1 MFLPRRAVRGPV
13 ALGLV
18 LLAGLA
24 GSCGG
29 DGGGGGDGDTSWLY
43 PFSLATDAAVVDLDG
58 DGRADVVTIEQYATS
73 QTSRVG
79 RLAVYRQ
86 TAAGSFAAPD
96 TYTVGVYPWRLRIAD
111 LDGDGRPD
119 LLVGDVTGQT
129 IDWLRQD
136 PARPGHFAAPVAVV
150 SGVHL
155 ESFAVGDLD
164 GDGLADVA
172 IAECQSGAARLWVAY
187 QDPEAAPGTFGTPRA
202 WSAPAPLCEIAVGD
216 LDGDGRDDVV
226 GWYYTRP
233 MSTGNLVPSAA
244 LGVAWQ
250 LADGTLGPVA
260 LLAAHDGLNAV
271 RIALADYLG
280 DGRLQPIAY
289 LTPATEGYAPAVLVA
304 LRDAGAR
311 TFSAEIVS
319 SLGGLSGLDDA
330 AFADFDGDG
339 RMDAVVVGFFPV
351 GSPST
356 VQARANW
363 LRQAG
368 DGTLRGNGATEL
380 PVAASV
386 VALGDLDGDG
396 RTDVVVFAGDTRVE
410 VLIQSHTV
418 RGQFGAPQ
426 PLR

>member
-1 MFLPRRAVRGPV
+1 
-13 ALGLV
+13 LGLV

-29 DGGGGGDGDTSWLY
+29 DGGDGDTSWLF
-43 PFSLATDAAVVDLDG
+43 PFSVATDVAVADLDG

-73 QTSRVG
+73 QTNRVG

-111 LDGDGRPD
+111 LDGDGHPD
-119 LLVGDVTGQT
+119 LLVGDVTGEV

-136 PARPGHFAAPVAVV
+136 PARPGHFAAPVEVV
-150 SGVHL
+150 SGVHP

-164 GDGLADVA
+164 GDGLPDVA
-172 IAECQSGAARLWVAY
+172 VAECQNASARLVVAY
-187 QDPEAAPGTFGTPRA
+187 QDPAAAPGTLGAPRA
-202 WSAPAPLCEIAVGD
+202 WPAPAPPCQIAVGD

-226 GWYYTRP
+226 GWYVTRP
-233 MSTGNLVPSAA
+233 MTTGNLVPAGA

-260 LLAAHDGLNAV
+260 LLAGHDGLSAV
-271 RIALADYLG
+271 RIALVDYLG
-280 DGRLQPIAY
+280 DGQPQPVAY
-289 LTPATEGYAPAVLVA
+289 LRAASEGYAPVVLVA

-311 TFSAEIVS
+311 TFSAEIAS
-319 SLGGLSGLDDA
+319 PLGGLQGLDDA

-339 RMDAVVVGFFPV
+339 RVDAVVAGFFPV
-351 GSPST
+351 GEPSS
-356 VQARANW
+356 VEARANW

-368 DGTLRGNGATEL
+368 DGTLRSNGSTEL
-380 PVAASV
+380 PIPVAA
-386 VALGDLDGDG
+386 VAVGDLDGDG
-396 RTDVVVFAGDTRVE
+396 RVDLVAFAGDYRVD
-410 VLIQSHTV
+410 VLYQSHTV